1 MSQRWAHF
9 LYSQLNESMICRRSI
24 TTKINPDVC
33 TLPFFLMII
42 LHSKL
47 LGQSK
52 AFVGHDS
59 SHNYNEQSSLGIERV
74 KRREKKSQT
83 MFKAIIGLK
92 GFGFFFPIRL
102 GLLPSCLR
110 HRTVWIRLRF
120 VKQRKEIHWTAST
133 VLSHR
138 ERRHLFLGYVA
149 IFMFH
154 FHYKLTF
161 K

>member
-1 MSQRWAHF
+1 MQLDVAKYTIVVIFLYIFVLSFMSQRWAHF

-92 GFGFFFPIRL
+92 GFGGFFPHT
-102 GLLPSCLR
+102 P
-110 HRTVWIRLRF
+110 WI
-120 VKQRKEIHWTAST
+120 TA
-133 VLSHR
+133 
-138 ERRHLFLGYVA
+138 
-149 IFMFH
+149 FMFTSQNCLNQTEVC
-154 FHYKLTF
+154 KAEKRDSLNC
-161 K
+161 